1 MIRISDYQ
9 FRYPDGDFTLL
20 IGELCVPAGER
31 AALIGPSGCG
41 KSTLLQTIAGILRP
55 ERGRVEIAG
64 SDLFALSEGARR
76 RFRAS
81 RIGLV
86 FQDFQ
91 LLEYLSVKENIL
103 LPYILHPTA
112 VHATT
117 RMARLI
123 QLVDAVGLSDKLNRR
138 PGTLSHG
145 ERQRVA
151 LCRSL
156 ITEPELVLAD
166 EPTASL
172 DAETADLTIRLLL
185 EDAKQRG
192 STLLTVTHDRT
203 AAAAFDRVLD
213 LRTIADGAELASRGG
228 AK

>member
-20 IGELCVPAGER
+20 IGELCVSVGER

-55 ERGRVEIAG
+55 ERGRVEIGG

-76 RFRAS
+76 RFRAC

-91 LLEYLSVKENIL
+91 LLDYLSVKENIL

-112 VHATT
+112 AHAAT

-123 QLVDAVGLSDKLNRR
+123 QLVDAVGLSDKLKRR

-156 ITEPELVLAD
+156 ITEPDLVLAD

-172 DAETADLTIRLLL
+172 DADTADLTIRLLL
-185 EDAKQRG
+185 DDAKQRG

-213 LRTIADGAELASRGG
+213 LRTITDGAELASRGG
-228 AK
+228 TK